1 MQIYRL
7 LEIVYILLNQKIVTA
22 KELSERFGVSQ
33 RTIYRDIDILSMV
46 GIPVYSE
53 KGKGGGTS
61 LMPEFVL
68 NKSILSEQEQNE
80 ILSAL
85 KAFSGVKADE
95 TSKVLKKLATFFN
108 KDTAD
113 WLQIDFSSWGVAKS
127 DFFYSLKTAI
137 LERRIVKFDYYSS
150 AYYEKTRRRIEPFQ
164 LWFKSKAWYINGF
177 CLEQQSTKL
186 FKLTRIKNLV
196 ITDTYFHDRG
206 LPAAPIPLNSDIQQ
220 RHNVSLKLKIEP
232 EMIYRVFDEFGEN
245 MIEKQE
251 DGSLIV
257 SVTWPED
264 NWVYGFILSFGEF
277 IEVLEPEHVR
287 ENIREKLIKTQ
298 KKYL

>member
-7 LEIVYILLNQKIVTA
+7 LEIVYILLSQKIVTA
-22 KELSERFGVSQ
+22 KELSEKFGVSQ
-33 RTIYRDIDILSMV
+33 RTIYRDIEVLNMA

-53 KGKGGGTS
+53 KGKGGGTR
-61 LMPEFVL
+61 LLPEFVL

-85 KAFSGVKADE
+85 KAFSGIKSNE
-95 TSKVLKKLATFFN
+95 TNQVLKKLAAFFN

-113 WLQIDFSSWGVAKS
+113 WLQIDFSSWGVAGN
-127 DFFYSLKTAI
+127 DFFDIFKAAI
-137 LERRIVKFDYYSS
+137 LEKRIVEFDYYSS
-150 AYYEKTRRRIEPFQ
+150 AYYEKSFRSVEPVQ
-164 LWFKSKAWYINGF
+164 LWFKSKAWYMRGY
-177 CLEQQSTKL
+177 CLKLGELRL
-186 FKLTRIKNLV
+186 FKLTRIRNLI
-196 ITDTYFHDRG
+196 ITDTYFHDRS
-206 LPAAPIPLNSDIQQ
+206 LPAVPTPSESKEQLKN
-220 RHNVSLKLKIEP
+220 NVSLKLKIEP
-232 EMIYRVFDEFGEN
+232 EMIYRVFDEFDEN
-245 MIEKQE
+245 MVEKQE

-277 IEVLEPEHVR
+277 IEVLEPRHVR
-287 ENIREKLIKTQ
+287 ENIKKKLIKMQ